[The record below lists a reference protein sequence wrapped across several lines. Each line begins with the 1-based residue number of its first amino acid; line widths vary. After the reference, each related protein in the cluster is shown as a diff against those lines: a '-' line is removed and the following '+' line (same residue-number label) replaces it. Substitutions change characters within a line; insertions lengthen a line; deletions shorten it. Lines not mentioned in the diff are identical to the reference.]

1 MTLTENTTSIS
12 RRGATLNRVSLP
24 IRNEVRARKYLP
36 FEFRAR
42 LYSRVSELAKL
53 SMSYQKI
60 QTEIF
65 DSTHIWLSKG
75 SISEWVRGNHSPSG
89 GKNKFQ
95 AVASPELAYVIGVIA
110 GDGNLSVHGY
120 NYEMLLSV
128 TDRDFAE
135 EFSRCLAKI
144 LGKPNLY
151 KVRWSEKRKRWI
163 VQGSSILL
171 HGFLSKPWQHLKN
184 HIEHSSRCRFSFLS
198 ALFDGEGSITGRNL
212 TMTNTDLSLLLYV
225 RKLLAKS
232 GISTSIP
239 RVTHRAGSI
248 LKDPHTGRTYKR
260 RKDCYVMRVSSV
272 DLLRFARKVGFS
284 IERKKRVLLSF
295 GDSFETPRR
304 LDRLAWSGG
313 KG

>member
-1 MTLTENTTSIS
+1 MLPS
-12 RRGATLNRVSLP
+12 RS
-24 IRNEVRARKYLP
+24 EVRVQKYLP
-36 FEFRAR
+36 FEVRVRLRAR
-42 LYSRVSELAKL
+42 VLELNKL
-53 SMSYQKI
+53 SMNYPQI
-60 QTEIF
+60 QNEIF
-65 DSTHIWLSKG
+65 NSTHIWLSKG
-75 SISEWVRGNHSPSG
+75 SISEWVRGIHDPSG
-89 GKNKFQ
+89 GKNKFR

-110 GDGNLSVHGY
+110 GDGNLSIHGY

-151 KVRWSEKRKRWI
+151 KVRWSENRKRWI

-171 HGFLSKPWQHLKN
+171 HRFLGKSWQHLKN
-184 HIEHSSRCRFSFLS
+184 HIEHSSRCRFSFLR

-212 TMTNTDLSLLLYV
+212 TIANTDLSLLLYV

-260 RKDCYVMRVSSV
+260 RKDCYVMRVSPM

-284 IERKKRVLLSF
+284 IERKKRVLPSI
-295 GDSFETPRR
+295 GDSFETPEGFI
-304 LDRLAWSGG
+304 D
-313 KG
+313 

>member
-12 RRGATLNRVSLP
+12 RKGAFPDRVLLP
-24 IRNEVRARKYLP
+24 LRKEARVRRYLP
-36 FEFRAR
+36 FDVRMR
-42 LYSRVSELAKL
+42 LHSRVLELTKR
-53 SMSYQKI
+53 SMSYQQI

-65 DSTHIWLSKG
+65 ESTHKWLSKG
-75 SISEWVRGNHSPSG
+75 SISEWVRGNHNPSG
-89 GKNKFQ
+89 RANKFR
-95 AVASPELAYVIGVIA
+95 AVASPELAYVIAVIA

-128 TDRDFAE
+128 TDYDFAK

-144 LGKPNLY
+144 LVKPSLY
-151 KVRWSEKRKRWI
+151 RIRWSEKRKRWI

-171 HGFLSKPWQHLKN
+171 HRFLSKPWQHLKN
-184 HIEHSSRCRFSFLS
+184 HIEHSSRCRFSFLR

-212 TMTNTDLSLLLYV
+212 TITNTDLSLLLYV

-239 RVTHRAGSI
+239 RVTHRAGPI

-260 RKDCYVMRVSSV
+260 RKDCYVMRVSPM
-272 DLLRFARKVGFS
+272 DLLPFARKIGFS
-284 IERKKRVLLSF
+284 IERKKRVLPPLV
-295 GDSFETPRR
+295 TVLRPP
-304 LDRLAWSGG
+304 
-313 KG
+313 KV

>member
-12 RRGATLNRVSLP
+12 RRGESPDRVMLP
-24 IRNEVRARKYLP
+24 SRSEVRVQKYLP
-36 FEFRAR
+36 FEVRVRLRAR
-42 LYSRVSELAKL
+42 VLELNKL
-53 SMSYQKI
+53 SMNYPQI
-60 QTEIF
+60 QNEIF
-65 DSTHIWLSKG
+65 NSTHIWLSKG
-75 SISEWVRGNHSPSG
+75 SISEWVRGIHDPSG
-89 GKNKFQ
+89 GKNKFR

-110 GDGNLSVHGY
+110 GDGNLSIHGY

-151 KVRWSEKRKRWI
+151 KVRWSENRKRWI

-171 HGFLSKPWQHLKN
+171 HRFLGKSWQHLKN
-184 HIEHSSRCRFSFLS
+184 HIEHSSRCRFSFLR

-212 TMTNTDLSLLLYV
+212 TIANTDLSLLLYV

-260 RKDCYVMRVSSV
+260 RKDCYVMRVSPM
-272 DLLRFARKVGFS
+272 DLLRFARKIDFS
-284 IERKKRVLLSF
+284 IERKKRVLPSI
-295 GDSFETPRR
+295 GDSFETPEGFI
-304 LDRLAWSGG
+304 D
-313 KG
+313 

>member
-1 MTLTENTTSIS
+1 MTLTENTKNIS
-12 RRGATLNRVSLP
+12 GRSTPFNRISLP
-24 IRNEVRARKYLP
+24 VRNEVHIRKYLP
-36 FEFRAR
+36 LDIRVR
-42 LYSRVSELAKL
+42 LRSRVLELAKL
-53 SMSYQKI
+53 SMSYQQI

-65 DSTHIWLSKG
+65 ESTHIRLSKG
-75 SISEWVRGNHSPSG
+75 SISGWIRGIHNPSG
-89 GKNKFQ
+89 GKNKFR

-128 TDRDFAE
+128 TDHDFAE

-144 LGKPNLY
+144 LGKSSLY

-171 HGFLSKPWQHLKN
+171 HRFLSKPWKHLKN
-184 HIEHSSRCRFSFLS
+184 HIEHSPRCRFSFLK

-248 LKDPHTGRTYKR
+248 LKDQHTGRNYKR
-260 RKDCYVMRVSSV
+260 RRDCYVMRVSPM
-272 DLLRFARKVGFS
+272 DLLPFARKIGFS
-284 IERKKRVLLSF
+284 IERKKRVLPSL
-295 GDSFETPRR
+295 GDSFETPDC
-304 LDRLAWSGG
+304 LID
-313 KG
+313 

>member
-1 MTLTENTTSIS
+1 MYISPTENTT
-12 RRGATLNRVSLP
+12 NLP
-24 IRNEVRARKYLP
+24 RKGGYPDRLMLPAQTEIRAQKYSPFEVRARLC
-36 FEFRAR
+36 AR
-42 LYSRVSELAKL
+42 VLELTKL
-53 SMSYQKI
+53 SMSYQQI

-65 DSTHIWLSKG
+65 ESTHIWLSKG
-75 SISEWVRGNHSPSG
+75 SISGWVRGIHNPSG
-89 GKNKFQ
+89 GKNKFR

-128 TDRDFAE
+128 TDYDFAE

-144 LGKPNLY
+144 LGKSHLY

-171 HGFLSKPWQHLKN
+171 HRFLSKPWQHLKN
-184 HIEHSSRCRFSFLS
+184 HIEHSSRSRFSFLR
-198 ALFDGEGSITGRNL
+198 ALFDSEGSITGRNL
-212 TMTNTDLSLLLYV
+212 TISNTDLSLLLYV

-248 LKDPHTGRTYKR
+248 LKDPSTGRTYRR
-260 RKDCYVMRVSSV
+260 RKDCYVMRVSPI
-272 DLLRFARKVGFS
+272 DLLRFARKIGFS
-284 IERKKRVLLSF
+284 IERKKRVLPSF
-295 GDSFETPRR
+295 VDSFETPRR
-304 LDRLAWSGG
+304 LDRLA
-313 KG
+313 